1 MTEFYDKY
9 SVHQILIQP
18 VKLFGQP
25 KTRDKIDVLNS
36 MKPYA
41 DLSDI
46 EYVYPLVF
54 DKNSELAAAA
64 AKTVIGI
71 MKKVQGKQWNSVY
84 DEVKYTKLDLE
95 SMANL
100 LKFPPDV
107 SIHLLGVASLNS
119 NGYVREKALR
129 LISGVRISSA
139 IPYVLLRLNDWVL
152 PVRQLAEHI
161 LKNTLTA
168 DNIDIFIDN
177 AYLVNKLQN
186 VLRVDLKNTRQEIV
200 DYLKDDSLKDK
211 IKNGLKNPQVKTRLF
226 CYMLLM
232 DRIAF
237 EEDVINSALNDKCFE
252 IRMWLV
258 EAIKILEPDKRNS
271 IIGKLLEDKS
281 AKVKTAVLRKY
292 EDIVCLMFRERLERL
307 VVDEHAS
314 IRDEARFITKKHS
327 FIKDF
332 PEFYR
337 QQIIDNPVPG
347 ALVGLGETGNKSD
360 FVIVSR
366 FCSYEEPK
374 SRLAAMIAMW
384 YLSKEDAVKHV
395 LDSLDSDVPK
405 IRKTAKQFL
414 KSSKMPVVLFE
425 MKEKLMSDNLDI
437 QLFALDAIYGYG
449 GWQALEGIMFAITNE
464 QGAVLEKAK
473 KLLDSWLIRSASLYS
488 KPDGTT
494 GSKIAELFE
503 AIRNKELISSN
514 AFRQLQFVIET
525 RR

>member
-9 SVHQILIQP
+9 SVHQILSKP
-18 VKLFGQP
+18 VKFFGQP

-36 MKPYA
+36 LKSYA

-46 EYVYPLVF
+46 KYVYPLVF
-54 DKNSELAAAA
+54 DKNTELAATA
-64 AKTVIGI
+64 AKTVIEVM
-71 MKKVQGKQWNSVY
+71 MKIQGKQWNTVY
-84 DEVKYTKLDLE
+84 EEVKYTKVDLE
-95 SMANL
+95 SMVNL
-100 LKFPPDV
+100 LNFPQDI

-119 NGYVREKALR
+119 NGYVREEALR
-129 LISGVRISSA
+129 LISGARVSSA
-139 IPYVLLRLNDWVL
+139 IPYILLRLNDWVL
-152 PVRQLAEHI
+152 PVRELAECI

-186 VLRVDLKNTRQEIV
+186 VLRVDLKNTRQEIIE
-200 DYLKDDSLKDK
+200 YLKNESLKDK

-226 CYMLLM
+226 CYMLLI
-232 DRIAF
+232 DRIAL
-237 EEDVINSALNDKCFE
+237 EEDVISSALKDKCFE
-252 IRMWLV
+252 IRMWLI

-281 AKVKTAVLRKY
+281 AKVKTAVLRQY
-292 EDIVCLMFRERLERL
+292 EDIVCLMFRERLKKL
-307 VVDEHAS
+307 VVDEHSS

-337 QQIIDNPVPG
+337 QQILDKPVPG
-347 ALVGLGETGNKSD
+347 ALTGLGETGNKSD

-366 FCSYEEPK
+366 FCTDENPK
-374 SRLAAMIAMW
+374 LRLAAMIAMW

-414 KSSKMPVVLFE
+414 KSSKMPSVLFE
-425 MKEKLMSDNLDI
+425 MKVKLMGDNLDI
-437 QLFALDAIYGYG
+437 QLFALDAIYEYG
-449 GWQALEGIMFAITNE
+449 GWQALESIMFAITNE
-464 QGAVLEKAK
+464 HGVVLEKAK
-473 KLLDSWLIRSASLYS
+473 NLLNRWLIRSASLYT
-488 KPDGTT
+488 KPDGAT

-503 AIRNKELISSN
+503 TIRNKELIPN
-514 AFRQLQFVIET
+514 YTFRQLQFVMET